1 MKTIL
6 DKIDL
11 KYIDC
16 ATGLCEHISHKM
28 NTSIWLVVAV
38 ALVIGFT
45 KYRHA
50 IITTRD

>member
-16 ATGLCEHISHKM
+16 ATGACEHITHKM
-28 NTSIWLVVAV
+28 NISIWLVLVV
-38 ALVIGFT
+38 ALVISFT
-45 KYRHA
+45 KYRHV